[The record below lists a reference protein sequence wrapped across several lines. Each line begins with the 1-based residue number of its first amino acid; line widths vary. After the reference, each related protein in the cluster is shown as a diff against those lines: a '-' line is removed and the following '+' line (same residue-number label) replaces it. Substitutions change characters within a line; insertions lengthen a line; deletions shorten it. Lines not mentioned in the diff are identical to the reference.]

1 MSTLPDRLAQAYA
14 RLTEIGAT
22 KARTGYGLTWAA
34 YRELE
39 AEETRLRDEVRALL
53 DGERI

>member
-1 MSTLPDRLAQAYA
+1 MPTTSDRITALYA
-14 RLTEIGAT
+14 ELTALGAR

-39 AEETRLRDEVRALL
+39 AEEERLRAAVRALL